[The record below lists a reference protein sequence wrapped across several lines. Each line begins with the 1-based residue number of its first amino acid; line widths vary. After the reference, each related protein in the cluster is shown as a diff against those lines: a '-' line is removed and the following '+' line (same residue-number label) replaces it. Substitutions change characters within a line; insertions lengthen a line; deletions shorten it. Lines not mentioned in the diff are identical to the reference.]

1 MKATKVYNISS
12 LPGTAVI
19 FTNKDGSNDD
29 EIAEF
34 AAGEMP
40 LSYDNW
46 IKGTDTG
53 GTMETWNRA
62 SKIVFLQRINA
73 GQHVQ
78 VYLKFPV
85 CTIEYASLTAVK
97 HNLQLH
103 CRDDDGNIVKSA
115 NYTGALDISSNN
127 GLFMDDF
134 EFTMDEGATDYDLM
148 VAGTLAHDLTE
159 VIYDPTLEYEN
170 NKGYPEGN
178 QNVTFSSYNDF
189 RIVVESVGGINP
201 AALMQ
206 GYMVGQAIRRARG

>member
-1 MKATKVYNISS
+1 MKTTKVYNISS
-12 LPGTAVI
+12 LPGTAVT
-19 FTNKDGSNDD
+19 FTHKDGYDVN
-29 EIAEF
+29 EIVEF

-46 IKGTDTG
+46 IKGTSTG

-62 SKIVFLQRINA
+62 SVIVFLPSISA
-73 GQHVQ
+73 GQFVRI
-78 VYLKFPV
+78 YLKFPV

-103 CRDDDGNIVKSA
+103 CRDDDGKIVKSA

-134 EFTMDEGATDYDLM
+134 EFTMDEGATDYDIM
-148 VAGTLAHDLTE
+148 FAGTLAHDLTE
-159 VIYDPTLEYEN
+159 VKYDPTLEYKN
-170 NKGYPEGN
+170 NKGHPEGN

-189 RIVVESVGGINP
+189 RIVVESGGKINP
-201 AALMQ
+201 AALM
-206 GYMVGQAIRRARG
+206 RGMIMSR